1 MAPGAAGPY
10 NKALQLSKRGGG
22 TRPCW
27 SIVIDV
33 RFAAERPCSAD
44 RTNGGQTDLSGQ
56 TAHCCSRPVNRL
68 AIQRG
73 DCSLPIVHADCW
85 RRVTSA
91 AEMHAPRG
99 RRIMIRLSIAIRGP
113 WARAWFRLSPR
124 SPQAILPCTP
134 SNTTPGVLLGLALQ
148 RGDGGCRIKQ
158 PQQATNDEQS
168 LERRVGCPGA
178 RALLSCWPCGGA
190 TRARSF
196 RNLLEPRCGRTR
208 S

>member
-1 MAPGAAGPY
+1 M
-10 NKALQLSKRGGG
+10 
-22 TRPCW
+22 PCL
-27 SIVIDV
+27 INV
-33 RFAAERPCSAD
+33 RLAAERQCSAD

-134 SNTTPGVLLGLALQ
+134 SNTIPWRAVAPCSPARRWRLPNQADTAGHRR
-148 RGDGGCRIKQ
+148 RG
-158 PQQATNDEQS
+158 S
-168 LERRVGCPGA
+168 LEARLGCPGG
-178 RALLSCWPCGGA
+178 RALLSCWPVRWGEASKVSHDCAGA
-190 TRARSF
+190 MMRPNKELKLTKPGKLRSF
-196 RNLLEPRCGRTR
+196 AA
-208 S
+208 